1 MNRRNRAGSF
11 VLVFGAVCT
20 HVLDTTGHGLQPAW
34 ACAWAALHF
43 LVYPQVAFA
52 LARRAADPLR
62 AEIHNLMLDSFL
74 FGIWVAAL
82 AFPLWISFSMVAC
95 TLMNLSAFRGVR
107 GLLQAVA
114 AVMAGTTLGVVGWGL
129 RFAPETAWPSTAFSM
144 FGLLA
149 FMLLFARDVYLR
161 TLKLREASAQ
171 LSASESSL
179 QQTNAALQQ
188 KLDEIHRL
196 QHRLNEQATHDAL
209 TGLHNRHFLGNAFD
223 KALARCRQDNLPLA
237 VVLIDVDHFKQ
248 VNDVY
253 GHLAG
258 DEVLRQLAR
267 RLDSSARASDVVC
280 RYGGEEFL
288 LLLVGMDLQG
298 ALSRADALRQQV
310 EHKGIDWESTV
321 LHVTVSAGV
330 ALFPTH
336 GTHPDALIQAADL
349 ALYRAKS
356 LGRNRVMA
364 AS

>member
-1 MNRRNRAGSF
+1 M
-11 VLVFGAVCT
+11 
-20 HVLDTTGHGLQPAW
+20 Q
-34 ACAWAALHF
+34 
-43 LVYPQVAFA
+43 
-52 LARRAADPLR
+52 
-62 AEIHNLMLDSFL
+62 
-74 FGIWVAAL
+74 
-82 AFPLWISFSMVAC
+82 
-95 TLMNLSAFRGVR
+95 
-107 GLLQAVA
+107 
-114 AVMAGTTLGVVGWGL
+114 
-129 RFAPETAWPSTAFSM
+129 
-144 FGLLA
+144 
-149 FMLLFARDVYLR
+149 LFARDVYLR

-223 KALARCRQDNLPLA
+223 KTLARCRQDNLPLA

-258 DEVLRQLAR
+258 DEVLKQLAR
-267 RLDSSARASDVVC
+267 RLDSSAQASDVVC